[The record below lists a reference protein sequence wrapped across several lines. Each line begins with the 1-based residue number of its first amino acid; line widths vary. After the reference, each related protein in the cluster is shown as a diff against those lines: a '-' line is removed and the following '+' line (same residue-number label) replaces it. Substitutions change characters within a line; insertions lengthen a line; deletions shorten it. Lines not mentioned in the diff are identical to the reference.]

1 MTYRLV
7 VKEIARQ
14 NGYYATFMP
23 KPINGV
29 NGSGMHM
36 HQSLYQGDRNAFYD
50 DDDQQHL
57 SDTAKFF
64 IAGLLKHC
72 AGDHRGDEQWVNSY
86 KPSCAAVRGADLC
99 NVVNG

>member
-1 MTYRLV
+1 MADTVMTYRLV

-23 KPINGV
+23 KPVHGV

-36 HQSLYQGDRNAFYD
+36 HMSLFQGDRNAFYD
-50 DDDQQHL
+50 DEDEHHL

-64 IAGLLKHC
+64 ISGLMKH
-72 AGDHRGDEQWVNSY
+72 AREIT
-86 KPSCAAVRGADLC
+86 AVY
-99 NVVNG
+99 